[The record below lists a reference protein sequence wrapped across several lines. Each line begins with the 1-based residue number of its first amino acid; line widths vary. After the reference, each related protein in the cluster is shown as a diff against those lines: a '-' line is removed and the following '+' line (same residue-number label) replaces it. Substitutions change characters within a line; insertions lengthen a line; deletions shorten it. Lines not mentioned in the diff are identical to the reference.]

1 MTELNHDLPD
11 TESYDPAASSLVG
24 HVDPAVMAELLSI
37 RSSIDNID
45 ATLVYLLAE
54 RFKATQKVGFLKAAH
69 RLPAGD
75 PGRETAQ
82 IARLRRLAEDAQ
94 LDPAFAEKFLNFII
108 GEVIRHHEAIAE
120 DHHNAAS
127 RGAQGQAVEG
137 QATEGQAAE
146 RQAAEPREADQ
157 QAGGQPATPTA
168 GPSARLT
175 A

>member
-11 TESYDPAASSLVG
+11 TDSYDPAASSLAG
-24 HVDPAVMAELLSI
+24 HVDPSVMAELLSI

-120 DHHNAAS
+120 DHNANGSNRAS
-127 RGAQGQAVEG
+127 NDRPGDGGAS
-137 QATEGQAAE
+137 
-146 RQAAEPREADQ
+146 
-157 QAGGQPATPTA
+157 AGAPA
-168 GPSARLT
+168 GPSASPG